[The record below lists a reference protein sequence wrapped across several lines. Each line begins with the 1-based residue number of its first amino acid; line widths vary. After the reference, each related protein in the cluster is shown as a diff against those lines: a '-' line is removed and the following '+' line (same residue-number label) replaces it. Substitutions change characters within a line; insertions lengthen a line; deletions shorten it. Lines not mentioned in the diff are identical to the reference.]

1 MSRSQVF
8 FGTFLLLIGG
18 VLLLE
23 NVLHISAW
31 AVCCP
36 VTLVALG
43 FALLVPARR
52 RAQSAWANDDT
63 RLAAPPSSDQK
74 F

>member
-1 MSRSQVF
+1 MNRSQVF

-36 VTLVALG
+36 VTLMAFG
-43 FALLVPARR
+43 FALLVPTRR
-52 RAQSAWANDDT
+52 RAQSTWDSDDT
-63 RLAAPPSSDQK
+63 RLTSTSSSDQ
-74 F
+74 